1 MVVHNYSM
9 SLYTKQFAYIPF
21 FVLYFTRQFNCSLC
35 CLGVGA
41 TSGEWKTKY
50 KGLLI
55 YLLLEVSKL
64 TWLFLPS

>member
-1 MVVHNYSM
+1 M
-9 SLYTKQFAYIPF
+9 
-21 FVLYFTRQFNCSLC
+21 LC

-55 YLLLEVSKL
+55 YFLLEVSKL
-64 TWLFLPS
+64 TLLFLPSWLKRISDVSEH